1 MPLFLLRHGE
11 TLLNVKNRYQGQ
23 SDSDLTET
31 GIGQARA
38 NGGLLADLIAD
49 TSQVHFVSSPLGRT
63 LATSEIICKT
73 LGIHFDTIQTDPRLM
88 EIKFGAWQEMT
99 EFEIEGEYSGQWE
112 QHLTGP
118 TRFTVPGGGESYDDL
133 FARVDD
139 WLDDTGK
146 FWAGDTIWIAVSHGL
161 LGSVIRGRYLGFDV
175 QNIRALE
182 RPHDKIYELGNG
194 RVISHGPE
202 GGK

>member
-11 TLLNVKNRYQGQ
+11 TLFNVEGRYQGQ
-23 SDSDLTET
+23 NDSELTKNGEQQALQNSKMLTE
-31 GIGQARA
+31 
-38 NGGLLADLIAD
+38 LISD
-49 TSQVHFVSSPLGRT
+49 ISQIHFVSSPLGRT

-73 LGIHFDTIQTDPRLM
+73 LGIHFNTIQTDPRLM

-99 EFEIEGEYSGQWE
+99 QFEIENEYPGQWE
-112 QHLTGP
+112 QHIAGP
-118 TRFTVPGGGESYDDL
+118 TSFVIPGGGESYDDL

-146 FWAGDTIWIAVSHGL
+146 FWAGDAIWVAVSHGL
-161 LGSVIRGRYLGFDV
+161 LGSVIRGRYLGLDV
-175 QNIRALE
+175 HNIRTLE

-194 RVISHGPE
+194 HVTSHGPE